1 VRETAPVVFWRFGR
15 AGDTGLPPVDQAGP
29 WLVPEEKRRAL
40 AFRVPKRRDDW
51 LTGRLNL
58 KALLADVLEARFHER
73 PRPASL
79 FIDRLPSG
87 APMVRWTRAGA
98 SDAVPGGGPDPG
110 RLPLSVSNSHS
121 QGAAL
126 GAALWADALESW
138 GWRAAVGADLEW
150 IEPRSEGFV
159 RDFLTEPERRYCAA
173 GGDERHLHA
182 NLVWSA
188 KEAVLKVLQRGLSA
202 DTWWLT
208 CLPGADDS
216 GPDAGPP
223 AVRVIAQPEEG
234 RWRPFSVSC
243 DDRLGA
249 AGVEFGGVWRAID
262 GYVAT
267 IAVGIRGA

>member
-1 VRETAPVVFWRFGR
+1 LCEAER
-15 AGDTGLPPVDQAGP
+15 A
-29 WLVPEEKRRAL
+29 RA
-40 AFRVPKRRDDW
+40 ASFKVPKRQNDW
-51 LTGRLNL
+51 LIGRLNL
-58 KALLADVLEARFHER
+58 KALLVALLEARYGQRCPPSHLHIAR
-73 PRPASL
+73 K
-79 FIDRLPSG
+79 PSG
-87 APMVRWTRAGA
+87 APAVQLAAEAPPTGRFRGGA
-98 SDAVPGGGPDPG
+98 

-173 GGDERHLHA
+173 GGDERHLRA

-188 KEAVLKVLQRGLSA
+188 KEAVLKVLPRGLSA

-208 CLPGADDS
+208 CLPAGGDR

-223 AVRVIAQPEEG
+223 ALQVIAQPEEG

-267 IAVGIRGA
+267 IAVGIRRG